1 MELTFLPG
9 EKTAKRIYKHFSI
22 NSSIAVEQ
30 PTTSNNTANKLE
42 FFYIGKKAANIDS
55 LIRTF
60 ESGYAAE
67 SVSNARSMLKRLLH
81 HSKNIFIPDVIILEV
96 TASTDFR
103 ELQLF
108 LATDA
113 LLKGVPVVAEVSGLT
128 EADIKRCKDCRF
140 IDEILVLNEQNRS
153 ALIRKIGFLKKVKQ
167 QFLVEK
173 NFTLEKSLQEY
184 KDRPTVIKRSFD
196 IVVSSSILLALSPV
210 MLLVMAAIRLESRG
224 PIFYISKRAGR
235 GYKIFSFFKF
245 RTMEVGADKKVAAMS
260 HLNQY
265 DAVQEGPVFFKV
277 DNDPRI
283 TRVGNFLRKTS
294 LDELPQLV
302 NVLIG
307 DMSLVGNR
315 PLPLYEAASLTT
327 DQWAKRFMAP
337 AGITGLWQVKKR
349 GKKDMSVSERIALDI
364 DYADRYSFLYDMW
377 IMANTP
383 AALMQ
388 SSNA

>member
-9 EKTAKRIYKHFSI
+9 RKTAKRTYKHFSF
-22 NSSIAVEQ
+22 NSGIAAEL
-30 PTTSNNTANKLE
+30 PTASNTNNKLE

-67 SVSNARSMLKRLLH
+67 SVGNARSMLKRLLN
-81 HSKNIFIPDVIILEV
+81 HSKNIFIPDVIILELS
-96 TASTDFR
+96 ASTDFR
-103 ELQLF
+103 ELQQF
-108 LATDA
+108 LATDI
-113 LLKGVPVVAEVSGLT
+113 LLKGVPVVAEASGLT
-128 EADIKRCKDCRF
+128 EEVIKRAKDCPF
-140 IDEILVLNEQNRS
+140 IDEIIHLNELNRS
-153 ALIRKIGFLKKVKQ
+153 SLIRKIGFLKKVKQ
-167 QFLVEK
+167 QFLLEK
-173 NFTLEKSLQEY
+173 SFTLETCLHDH

-196 IVVSSSILLALSPV
+196 ILVSSSILLIASPV
-210 MLLVMAAIRLESRG
+210 LLLIMAAIRMESRG

-235 GYKIFSFFKF
+235 GYKIFNFFKF

-265 DAVQEGPVFFKV
+265 DAATEGPVFFKV

-283 TRVGNFLRKTS
+283 TKVGNILRKTS
-294 LDELPQLV
+294 LDELPQLF
-302 NVLIG
+302 NVLKG

-327 DQWAKRFMAP
+327 DEWAKRFLAP

-349 GKKDMSVSERIALDI
+349 GKKDMSVSERIALDC

-383 AALMQ
+383 AAIIQ